1 MSNDNIPTVKVVFCD
16 EEGKQLSVRRYNE
29 AELKA
34 LFKVATVMM
43 GDKQYQILYMVY
55 DLQGNSLLVT
65 TGLIMQN

>member
-16 EEGKQLSVRRYNE
+16 EEGKQLSVRSYNA

-34 LFKVATVMM
+34 LFKVAAVIM
-43 GDKQYQILYMVY
+43 GDKQYQIFNMVY

-65 TGLIMQN
+65 TGLILQN

>member
-43 GDKQYQILYMVY
+43 GDKQYQILNMVY

>member
-16 EEGKQLSVRRYNE
+16 EEGKQLSVRKYNE

-34 LFKVATVMM
+34 LFKVATVIM

-55 DLQGNSLLVT
+55 DLQENSLLVT
-65 TGLIMQN
+65 TGLIIQN